1 MIIVDTG
8 VLFAA
13 ADRDDPDH
21 SLSGQVLLDHIGAMV
36 VPVPVVIET
45 SWLIESRLGSKAEA
59 AFLHA
64 VAAGELARLD
74 LGTSD
79 WQRVAELVEQY
90 ADLGLGVVDASVI
103 AAAERLSTTT
113 VATLNHRDFS
123 GRTTEPLPRAGHHS
137 LTLAPERATRRAP
150 AGPGTHL

>member
-21 SLSGQVLLDHIGAMV
+21 SIRGQVLLDHVGAMV
-36 VPVPVVIET
+36 VPVPVLIET

-64 VAAGELARLD
+64 VAAGETLSAR
-74 LGTSD
+74 SRY
-79 WQRVAELVEQY
+79 QRVEA
-90 ADLGLGVVDASVI
+90 GC
-103 AAAERLSTTT
+103 
-113 VATLNHRDFS
+113 
-123 GRTTEPLPRAGHHS
+123 RTR
-137 LTLAPERATRRAP
+137 
-150 AGPGTHL
+150 

>member
-8 VLFAA
+8 ALFAA

-21 SLSGQVLLDHIGAMV
+21 SISGQVLLDHVGVMV

-64 VAAGELARLD
+64 VAAGELSRFD
-74 LGTSD
+74 LGTSE
-79 WQRVAELVEQY
+79 WRRVAELVEQY
-90 ADLGLGVVDASVI
+90 ADLGPGVVDASVV
-103 AAAERLSTTT
+103 AVAEKLSTTT
-113 VATLNHRDFS
+113 VATLNHRDFRVVRPS
-123 GRTTEPLPRAGHHS
+123 HC
-137 LTLAPERATRRAP
+137 P
-150 AGPGTHL
+150 ALDIIP